1 MGRISL
7 LRFTLLHPNIPTPP
21 QVIEHI
27 AEPWAFTA
35 YCAQMVKPEGDLI
48 MTTLNRTLIS
58 RLLAIE
64 LAERWA
70 GLLPSGTHDH
80 DMFVT
85 TNEMIMDLR
94 EVDFHVEQ
102 LRGMQWNPLVN
113 RWTWTSDVDCNYL
126 VHAKR

>member
-7 LRFTLLHPNIPTPP
+7 LRFSLLHPIIQTPP